1 MGSRAGRFLVERVGE
16 WPLMWYIIA
25 GILVVSVIVLVHEGG
40 HFVFAKIFGLPV
52 ETFCLGYGKPF
63 IKKEWRGTVYGIG
76 PFPFGGYVKIPG
88 LDPRERELLP
98 EDERAGFVVQP
109 YWKRALMV
117 LGGPVA
123 NVLMAMIIY
132 VVIFMIGVPGVT
144 TTIDSVVKGSP
155 AAKAGVKAG
164 DVVTAVDKRTVKKWD
179 DFVNYV
185 RGTKT
190 ARVRL
195 TVSRH
200 SRSVSLVSGVGI
212 RDGVRYIG
220 VQARPTKYN
229 IGLGFW
235 PAVKGATAWTANLIY
250 QIFHSLWLLLLG
262 KLPFRPLSPVGIVQV
277 TSQAAQHGMIIFLNF
292 VAFISVAIG
301 ATNLIP
307 IYPLDGARV
316 VLWSLERVIRKQLA
330 NWAVYAYQY
339 AGVGLLLLVTVW
351 AVYLDIFKAMP
362 DPFK

>member
-1 MGSRAGRFLVERVGE
+1 
-16 WPLMWYIIA
+16 MWYILV
-25 GILVVSVIVLVHEGG
+25 GILVVSVIVLVHETG
-40 HFVFAKIFGLPV
+40 HFAFAKMFGLPV
-52 ETFCLGYGKPF
+52 EVFCLGYGKPF
-63 IKKEWRGTVYGIG
+63 IKREWRGTVYGIG

-88 LDPRERELLP
+88 LDPREKELLP
-98 EDERAGFVVQP
+98 EDQQASFVVHP
-109 YWKRALMV
+109 YWKRTLMV
-117 LGGPVA
+117 VGGPVA
-123 NVLMAMIIY
+123 NTVMAILIY
-132 VVIFMIGVPGVT
+132 VIIFMIGVPGVT

-185 RGTKT
+185 RGTSVKT
-190 ARVRL
+190 LRL
-195 TVSRH
+195 TVRRSG
-200 SRSVSLVSGVGI
+200 RSVVLTSAIGV

-220 VQARPTKYN
+220 VQARPTTHN
-229 IGLGFW
+229 IGMGFV
-235 PAVKGATAWTANLIY
+235 PAVEAAVSWTANLVY

-277 TSQAAQHGMIIFLNF
+277 TSQAAQHGYIIFLNF

-307 IYPLDGARV
+307 IYPLDGARAV
-316 VLWSLERVIRKQLA
+316 IWSVEALIRRQLA
-330 NWAVYAYQY
+330 NWAVLTFQY
-339 AGVGLLLLVTVW
+339 AGVALLLAVSAW
-351 AVYLDIFKAMP
+351 AVYLDIFKAIP

>member
-1 MGSRAGRFLVERVGE
+1 
-16 WPLMWYIIA
+16 MWYIIA

-40 HFVFAKIFGLPV
+40 HFAFAKLFKLPV
-52 ETFCLGYGKPF
+52 ETFVLGYGKPF
-63 IKKEWRGTVYGIG
+63 VKKEWRGTVYGIG

-98 EDERAGFVVQP
+98 EAEQAAFVVQP

-123 NVLMAMIIY
+123 NVLMALIIY

-144 TTIDSVVKGSP
+144 TTIESVVKASP
-155 AAKAGVKAG
+155 AAAAGIKPG
-164 DVVTAVDKRTVKKWD
+164 DVIARVDNQQVKKWD
-179 DFVNYV
+179 DFVTYV
-185 RGTKT
+185 RGKKSDSVRITVRRGKTSIALVTK
-190 ARVRL
+190 
-195 TVSRH
+195 
-200 SRSVSLVSGVGI
+200 VGI

-229 IGLGFW
+229 IGLGLW
-235 PAVKGATAWTANLIY
+235 PAVKGAVTWSATLIY
-250 QIFHSLWLLLLG
+250 QIFSSLWLLILG

-277 TSQAAQHGMIIFLNF
+277 TSQAAQHGFIIFMNF

-316 VLWSLERVIRKQLA
+316 VIWSVERLFRKQLP
-330 NWAVYAYQY
+330 NWAVYGYQY
-339 AGVGLLLLVTVW
+339 AGVGLLLLVTAW
-351 AVYLDIFKAMP
+351 AVYLDIFKAIP